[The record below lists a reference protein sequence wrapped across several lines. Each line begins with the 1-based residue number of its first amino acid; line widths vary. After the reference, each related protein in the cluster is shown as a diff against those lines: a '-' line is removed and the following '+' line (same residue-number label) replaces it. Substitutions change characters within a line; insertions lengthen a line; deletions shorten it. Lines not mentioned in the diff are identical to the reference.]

1 MNEFIIYLIPLLT
14 VAALLFLILLA
25 ATTEREKAERFDFS
39 ILGVIGVNSAL
50 FFVVIIAHIQLR
62 REFLGS
68 GLVYLE
74 YFYLVMYIVILAVT
88 LDAYLLSVGCQAG
101 LLRYRDHLIPKL
113 IYWPFLFG
121 SGATITWLALWLLDV
136 ETRAQCP

>member
-1 MNEFIIYLIPLLT
+1 MA
-14 VAALLFLILLA
+14 VLLFLILLA
-25 ATTEREKAERFDFS
+25 ATNEREKAERFDFS

-68 GLVYLE
+68 GIVYLE

-88 LDAYLLSVGCQAG
+88 LDAYLISVGCRAK
-101 LLRYRDHLIPKL
+101 LLHYRDHLIPKL
-113 IYWPFLFG
+113 IYWPLLFG
-121 SGATITWLALWLLDV
+121 SCAIITWLALTLLDT
-136 ETRAQCP
+136 ETRSLCP